1 MFSKKQVNDAMR
13 LYHEC
18 GSVTRTIHILGYPSR
33 EMLYQWIR
41 KEGKPKPDRKAAKIT
56 NTKEHLRNPSAD
68 VKLDAIRRCFEYG
81 ESIKSVSEEIG
92 YSRASIY
99 IWRKKY
105 LREGAGSLVN
115 NRNIKIDKLPDKFA
129 EITSEEVELLRRQM
143 SDLQMEIDI
152 LKETINILKK
162 DPGVDWTALK
172 NREKAVVIDAMKS
185 KYPLPLLLTKFAL
198 SKSSYYY
205 QKHAAMKEDKYKELS
220 SKIIKIFDENRK
232 CYGYRRVYGELTKQG
247 VIISEK
253 VIRRIMKSVGLE
265 VKTRKNKKYYSYQ
278 GEISLAVPNHVERN
292 FHADSPNVLFLTD
305 ITEFAIPSG
314 KVYLSPMVDC
324 FDGILVTWGIST
336 SPNAD
341 LVNSMLDGTISKLR
355 ENENPIIHTDRGCHY
370 RWPGWIERMERRGLN
385 RSMSK
390 KGCSP
395 DNAACEGVFGRIKNE
410 MFYNRGWDDVT
421 IDEFMAILDEYLHWY
436 NEKRIKQSL
445 GYMSPVEFRQSLG
458 LAA

>member
-143 SDLQMEIDI
+143 SDLQMEM
-152 LKETINILKK
+152 TC
-162 DPGVDWTALK
+162 P
-172 NREKAVVIDAMKS
+172 
-185 KYPLPLLLTKFAL
+185 P
-198 SKSSYYY
+198 
-205 QKHAAMKEDKYKELS
+205 
-220 SKIIKIFDENRK
+220 
-232 CYGYRRVYGELTKQG
+232 
-247 VIISEK
+247 K
-253 VIRRIMKSVGLE
+253 VAPV
-265 VKTRKNKKYYSYQ
+265 
-278 GEISLAVPNHVERN
+278 
-292 FHADSPNVLFLTD
+292 
-305 ITEFAIPSG
+305 
-314 KVYLSPMVDC
+314 
-324 FDGILVTWGIST
+324 
-336 SPNAD
+336 
-341 LVNSMLDGTISKLR
+341 SKLVI
-355 ENENPIIHTDRGCHY
+355 NWYTDF
-370 RWPGWIERMERRGLN
+370 ERMGKLWQGKTIRWS
-385 RSMSK
+385 RSS
-390 KGCSP
+390 
-395 DNAACEGVFGRIKNE
+395 
-410 MFYNRGWDDVT
+410 
-421 IDEFMAILDEYLHWY
+421 
-436 NEKRIKQSL
+436 
-445 GYMSPVEFRQSLG
+445 
-458 LAA
+458 